1 MKAASLT
8 HERPDAADKGNS
20 RRLPDVPENNGWP
33 GELGKPEKSHI
44 DGRHWVAAIRGDRV
58 GAPFPIAWS
67 AQAGWGGFDYTP
79 AEFGARYIYHGAV
92 LTPSQVRTLV
102 QEVRH
107 SAYAAGRASVA
118 GPVSAA
124 ERDYAARWRRVS
136 VLMPKDAWHEDEGDV
151 LWHRPDEHGRLCEAP
166 VVGHPLCSSWDDD
179 DMEPYTLW
187 SRIPNIV
194 QGP

>member
-1 MKAASLT
+1 MKTANLT
-8 HERPDAADKGNS
+8 HERLDAADKGNS

-33 GELGKPEKSHI
+33 GELGKPEKSHV

-92 LTPSQVRTLV
+92 LTPSQVRALV
-102 QEVRH
+102 YEVRH
-107 SAYAAGRASVA
+107 AAYAAGRASLAQTSKGDVA
-118 GPVSAA
+118 DAMQ
-124 ERDYAARWRRVS
+124 WRRVS
-136 VLMPKDAWHEDEGDV
+136 VLMPAEDWFEDEGDV
-151 LWHRPDEHGRLCEAP
+151 LWHRPDEHGKLCEAP
-166 VVGHPLCSSWDDD
+166 IVGHPLSSDWDDD
-179 DMEPYTLW
+179 DMAPYTLW

-194 QGP
+194 QKP